1 MAKLKKA
8 IDTATGF
15 GIGAGGMY
23 GLIESGHPGEYLS
36 RDKLGKWGA
45 LTGELAI
52 ESAALGAGAKGVREA
67 AKQKISRKLL
77 KKLGKGGIQKLLL
90 GGLGGPIGLG
100 AAAYGAYDMGKELL
114 PLFTDKGARAYGID
128 PDTNK
133 PYFKDAA
140 ELRSFLYDDVMRD
153 LKNHEYGP
161 KIRKKGEKVP
171 KSKVRVKKKVK
182 ARPKTREQLLKSIGR
197 KKGGKVGRP
206 KGVGCAIRG
215 YGKAMKRGK

>member
-8 IDTATGF
+8 IDTVTGL

-23 GLIESGHPGEYLS
+23 GVLESGYPGEYLS
-36 RDKLGKWGA
+36 RDKLGDWGA
-45 LTGELAI
+45 LAGETAI
-52 ESAALGAGAKGVREA
+52 ESAALGAGAKAAKEA
-67 AKQKISRKLL
+67 TKQKISKKFL
-77 KKLGKGGIQKLLL
+77 KKLGKGGIQRLLL

-100 AAAYGAYDMGKELL
+100 AAAYGTYDLGKEL
-114 PLFTDKGARAYGID
+114 FDDKVARSYGID
-128 PDTNK
+128 PDTNEL
-133 PYFKDAA
+133 YFKDSA
-140 ELRSFLYDDVMRD
+140 EFRSFLYDDVMRD
-153 LKNHEYGP
+153 LKDYEYGP
-161 KIRKKGEKVP
+161 KIKKKGKKTS

-215 YGKAMKRGK
+215 HGKAMKRGK

>member
-8 IDTATGF
+8 IDTVTGL

-23 GLIESGHPGEYLS
+23 GLLKSEYPGEYLS
-36 RDKLGKWGA
+36 RDKLGNMGA
-45 LTGELAI
+45 LAGEIAI
-52 ESAALGAGAKGVREA
+52 ESAALGAGAKKSKEV
-67 AKQKISRKLL
+67 AKQKISKKLL
-77 KKLGKGGIQKLLL
+77 KKLGKGGIQRLLL

-100 AAAYGAYDMGKELL
+100 AAAYGAYDMGKE
-114 PLFTDKGARAYGID
+114 FFDDDTARSYGID
-128 PDTNK
+128 PDTKK
-133 PYFKDAA
+133 PYFKNSS

-153 LKNHEYGP
+153 LKDYEYGP
-161 KIRKKGEKVP
+161 KIKKKGKKTS

-182 ARPKTREQLLKSIGR
+182 ARPKTKKEILKSIGR

-206 KGVGCAIRG
+206 KGVGCAIKG